1 MRNND
6 NNSNFPI
13 YLLLGVLLL
22 TVGISAIMVFLN
34 RSDPAMQPTVPP
46 GAMNGITADAS
57 AEAATDDASAGAPVA
72 SAPTGADSN
81 VVAARSSTSTAVI
94 GQLPRALPVDG
105 EEVEEPSDN
114 AAEEV
119 TLVDR
124 DALIREH
131 EREQRSVAHLT
142 SPSLTPPE
150 SGITY
155 DMIWAQF
162 VDQGNEMRYDAV
174 YDVVETEAN
183 QVVDEVYV
191 EMTRLRNGG
200 GSEEVLLERLAD
212 LETIDVTAFASS
224 EKLLVRRSVYFL
236 DWQNVCVAQ
245 YAEDFLRGYSS
256 GDNEAMRLALERTA
270 DVYRQMAY
278 ETDYRYQ
285 VVNSFH

>member
-1 MRNND
+1 MRNNE

-34 RSDPAMQPTVPP
+34 RSDPAMHPSQAP
-46 GAMNGITADAS
+46 GAVNGMTADAS
-57 AEAATDDASAGAPVA
+57 AEAATGDASAGASVA
-72 SAPTGADSN
+72 SVPSGTGSD

-94 GQLPRALPVDG
+94 GQLPRSLPVDG
-105 EEVEEPSDN
+105 EEVEIPSDN

-119 TLVDR
+119 TLIDR
-124 DALIREH
+124 EAYA
-131 EREQRSVAHLT
+131 REQAAEHTVPHLT
-142 SPSLTPPE
+142 GVSGSPPDT
-150 SGITY
+150 GITY

-162 VDQGNEMRYDAV
+162 VDRGNEMRYDAV

-183 QVVDEVYV
+183 QVVDEVYI
-191 EMTRLRNGG
+191 EMTRLRSGG

-212 LETIDVTAFASS
+212 LKTIDVTAFASS

-245 YAEDFLRGYSS
+245 YAEDFLKGYAS

-285 VVNSFH
+285 VVNSYH